1 MLAAVLIMTATG
13 TVYAQSPSSGLDWFL
28 NTINSIFF
36 PKPTPVPVLKITPP
50 SNPSYFNLN
59 PQLNS
64 PNSGNTSNNQG
75 GQNPPLNKPSNSAIG
90 NPAGKSNNST
100 GGNSTGT
107 IQNQSSGQSNQS
119 SSPSVNSPA
128 GGNQATNSG
137 GSGETSEISDAWWRE
152 SPMTQIRKAEE
163 GEATEVNAVRFGQFQ
178 FTTTINAVSCGII
191 CPGGEGLPVGA
202 IPSLNNAIALLGGN
216 QPVATQQY
224 LALMGSKAGF
234 VDQAYAQSS
243 AGGFTILQPIQQL
256 WIASRNVAY
265 LITSLTLVVIGFMI
279 MLRKKID
286 AQTVIGIE
294 QALPNLVITLLLITF
309 SYAIAGFVI
318 DMIYFVTFFG
328 IKLLAMGGIFSDTG
342 SAAINTIKASNLFK
356 ILLSTIFNIPGAQGS
371 TVTTA
376 ANAVAGL
383 VGDLLGNTA
392 GSLTGGAAGLL
403 TQPVAFVIFAV
414 AILFSIFKLFF
425 SLLMSYIQIIIGAI
439 LGPLQLMLN
448 AMPGSDAFSKWFR
461 NLLANAMAFP
471 AAALMLVFAAALT
484 GQSGTAWKINP
495 DIGFS
500 SQSGVKW
507 IPPLIYGEGGGV
519 TSGNGVGAV
528 IALFG
533 IGILML
539 TPKVVDMVKEAIQAP
554 EFKYGSAIGEAVGFG
569 WGASKE
575 GVMRGWG
582 ASRGYSEDLAAQ
594 EYSAISEFTKLHGRG
609 PNAMQLS
616 AIKARLAPQRGL
628 WGPQGQIRG
637 RLGKLLSG
645 K

>member
-1 MLAAVLIMTATG
+1 MTATG
-13 TVYAQSPSSGLDWFL
+13 VALA
-28 NTINSIFF
+28 
-36 PKPTPVPVLKITPP
+36 
-50 SNPSYFNLN
+50 
-59 PQLNS
+59 
-64 PNSGNTSNNQG
+64 QG
-75 GQNPPLNKPSNSAIG
+75 GESGSTDTKANP
-90 NPAGKSNNST
+90 
-100 GGNSTGT
+100 
-107 IQNQSSGQSNQS
+107 
-119 SSPSVNSPA
+119 
-128 GGNQATNSG
+128 
-137 GSGETSEISDAWWRE
+137 WWRE
-152 SPMTQIRKAEE
+152 SPVTQVKKAEE
-163 GEATEVNAVRFGQFQ
+163 GDINEVNAVRFGQSQ
-178 FTTTINAVSCGII
+178 FNTTVNAIAIGILD
-191 CPGGEGLPVGA
+191 PSGKNQAAA
-202 IPSLNNAIALLGGN
+202 IPTLSNAIALLGGN

-224 LALMGSKAGF
+224 LAYMGSKAGF
-234 VDQAYAQSS
+234 VDQAYAQAT
-243 AGGFTILQPIQQL
+243 AGGYTILQPIQQL
-256 WIASRNVAY
+256 WVASRNVAY

-342 SAAINTIKASNLFK
+342 SAAINTIKTSNLFK

-383 VGDLLGNTA
+383 VGDLLGNTTGA
-392 GSLTGGAAGLL
+392 LTGGAAGLL
-403 TQPVAFVIFAV
+403 SQPIAFVIFAV

-439 LGPLQLMLN
+439 LGPLQLMMN

-484 GQSGTAWKINP
+484 GQNTPAWKINP

-500 SQSGVKW
+500 SQQSGVKW
-507 IPPLIYGEGGGV
+507 IPPLIYGQSAGATGSSGV
-519 TSGNGVGAV
+519 QAV
-528 IALFG
+528 VALFG

-569 WGASKE
+569 WQHGRQAAAAPFS
-575 GVMRGWG
+575 M
-582 ASRGYSEDLAAQ
+582 LAAQ
-594 EYSAISEFTKLHGRG
+594 RELEYAKANPG
-609 PNAMQLS
+609 M
-616 AIKARLAPQRGL
+616 ARLVYPGAAEAEKTWWRRMFYVGSRGL
-628 WGPQGQIRG
+628 G
-637 RLGKLLSG
+637 RPSK
-645 K
+645 